1 MEQIT
6 FTASDLIVCI
16 AKTGF
21 TVPSLETAQR
31 FLNNQNMHYYREQA
45 AKDSPD
51 LKATQSKF
59 QKLLLER
66 YIDVAEDFNDYIEK
80 MNQSLEYM
88 EEDTLKA
95 LLNQGDTSDTNP
107 VVAIRNHINE
117 LRAILNGL
125 SINDSSLSI

>member
-6 FTASDLIVCI
+6 FTASDLIACI

-31 FLNNQNMHYYREQA
+31 FLNNQNMHYYRDQA

-51 LKATQSKF
+51 LKITQSKL

-107 VVAIRNHINE
+107 AVAIRNHINE